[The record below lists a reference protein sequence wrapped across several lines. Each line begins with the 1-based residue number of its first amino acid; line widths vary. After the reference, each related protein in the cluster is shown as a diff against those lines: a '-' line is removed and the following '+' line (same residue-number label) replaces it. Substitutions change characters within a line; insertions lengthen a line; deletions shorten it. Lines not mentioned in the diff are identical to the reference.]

1 MQDLIVSVWC
11 WESMEASVCRL
22 QKDKRSKSST
32 LISTWDAAMRVL
44 AFTLVVFDAVLCE

>member
-1 MQDLIVSVWC
+1 MK
-11 WESMEASVCRL
+11 APVCRL
-22 QKDKRSKSST
+22 QKDKRSKSTSST